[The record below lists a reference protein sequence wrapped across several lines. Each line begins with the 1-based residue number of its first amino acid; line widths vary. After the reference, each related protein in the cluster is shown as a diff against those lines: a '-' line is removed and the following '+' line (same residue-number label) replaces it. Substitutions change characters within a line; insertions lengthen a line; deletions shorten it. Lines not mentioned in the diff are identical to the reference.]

1 MNIHSYLSKFFNK
14 IEHFINSLIIKISKK
29 LNIKEKKVKI
39 LNFIR
44 FKNVL
49 ILIFIFLVLIFT
61 YLSIP
66 ILYNKSQIENY
77 VKNQLLNKYDLKF
90 KFSTDLDYNLFPR
103 PNYTFKNVKFSNND
117 LKLAEVE
124 SLKINLKITKFFS
137 LKDIKIKDI
146 LLKHA
151 KFEVNKKNLNF
162 FFNFLN
168 NNTFDS
174 EIKIIDSYIFFKENE
189 DEVLL
194 INKINKMHYYYDT
207 NIAQNILS
215 ADNEIFNIPYTLKI
229 YNNQR
234 QKKIFSKVKINT
246 LKSIFDYQ
254 YDYSKNIKKG
264 FIDLATNKNKSKIS
278 FIIDD
283 EKLSFKFLDEMNNY
297 NFKYNGTIDLK
308 PFFMNLDGKIKRLN
322 LDYLKD
328 SNSILVQFLK
338 TEILNNQNLN
348 FSSIINIEKILP
360 YQKLIDLLL
369 HLKIKEGLIDI
380 DESKFS
386 WSNYAEFE
394 ITDSLIYS
402 NDNALALDGTMN
414 IDIKNYNEIYRFFQ
428 TPRNFRKEIHNLN
441 FVFNYNFDKEII
453 NISKIKINNQENK
466 KVGEILNKL
475 VSQDNFLQNRIYLK
489 NLINKAIKAYS
500 G

>member
-39 LNFIR
+39 LNFIS

-90 KFSTDLDYNLFPR
+90 KFSTDMDYNLFPW

-189 DEVLL
+189 NEVLL
-194 INKINKMHYYYDT
+194 INKINKMQYYYDT

-215 ADNEIFNIPYTLKI
+215 ANNEIFNIPYTLKI

-246 LKSIFDYQ
+246 LKSTFDYQ
-254 YDYSKNIKKG
+254 YDYSK
-264 FIDLATNKNKSKIS
+264 
-278 FIIDD
+278 
-283 EKLSFKFLDEMNNY
+283 
-297 NFKYNGTIDLK
+297 
-308 PFFMNLDGKIKRLN
+308 
-322 LDYLKD
+322 
-328 SNSILVQFLK
+328 ILRK
-338 TEILNNQNLN
+338 
-348 FSSIINIEKILP
+348 
-360 YQKLIDLLL
+360 DLL
-369 HLKIKEGLIDI
+369 I
-380 DESKFS
+380 
-386 WSNYAEFE
+386 
-394 ITDSLIYS
+394 
-402 NDNALALDGTMN
+402 
-414 IDIKNYNEIYRFFQ
+414 
-428 TPRNFRKEIHNLN
+428 
-441 FVFNYNFDKEII
+441 
-453 NISKIKINNQENK
+453 
-466 KVGEILNKL
+466 
-475 VSQDNFLQNRIYLK
+475 
-489 NLINKAIKAYS
+489 
-500 G
+500 

>member
-39 LNFIR
+39 LNFIS

-90 KFSTDLDYNLFPR
+90 KFSTDLDYNLFPW

-189 DEVLL
+189 NEVLL
-194 INKINKMHYYYDT
+194 INKINKMHYFYDT
-207 NIAQNILS
+207 NIGQNILS
-215 ADNEIFNIPYTLKI
+215 ANNEIFNIPYSLKI
-229 YNNQR
+229 YNDQN

-264 FIDLATNKNKSKIS
+264 FINLVTNKNKSKIS
-278 FIIDD
+278 FIINN
-283 EKLSFKFLDEMNNY
+283 EKLTFKFLDEMNDY
-297 NFKYNGTIDLK
+297 NFKYDGVIHLK
-308 PFFMNLDGKIKRLN
+308 PFFMNLDGKIKELHQ
-322 LDYLKD
+322 DYLKD
-328 SNSILVQFLK
+328 PNSILVQFLK
-338 TEILNNQNLN
+338 TEIFNNQNLN
-348 FSSIINIEKILP
+348 FLSIINIEKILP
-360 YQKLIDLLL
+360 YQKVIDLLL

-380 DESKFS
+380 DDSKFS

-402 NDNALALDGTMN
+402 NDNTLALDATMN
-414 IDIKNYNEIYRFFQ
+414 IDIKNYNKIYRFFQ

-441 FVFNYNFDKEII
+441 FVFNYNFDQEII
-453 NISKIKINNQENK
+453 NISNIKINNQENK
-466 KVGEILNKL
+466 KVGEILKKL
-475 VSQDNFLQNRIYLK
+475 VSQDNILQNRIYLK